1 MLCRIG
7 TRSEFTMLGC
17 RLPKSVSDEL
27 LYYVSV
33 LDSEYGAERDYL
45 NIGGYILIAENC
57 DDVCEMK
64 AVIDY
69 DSRLCEW
76 ASVIGDGYLSAMYLL
91 DNEFAIVVFMPID
104 VAPKVLLEE
113 FKGED

>member
-7 TRSEFTMLGC
+7 TTSEFPMLGC

-33 LDSEYGAERDYL
+33 LDSEYGTERDYL
-45 NIGGYILIAENC
+45 NVGGYILIAESC
-57 DDVCEMK
+57 DDILEMK
-64 AVIDY
+64 MVIDY

-76 ASVIGDGYLSAMYLL
+76 ASVIGDGYLSAMYVF
-91 DNEFAIVVFMPID
+91 DNEFAIAVFMPID
-104 VAPKVLLEE
+104 VAPKALLEE
-113 FKGED
+113 LEGED